1 MGILVLSTGE
11 IDVQHT
17 VEDWVHGAVATSAPV
32 DMDLRVPEGSLFQ
45 VEWQL
50 SDTSVPLGTL
60 QVLYGHCHAQFPR
73 PSVGC

>member
-1 MGILVLSTGE
+1 MEQLLLVPP
-11 IDVQHT
+11 
-17 VEDWVHGAVATSAPV
+17 A